1 MCAAVVAAGQPVLRQ
16 TVELSLQLSATSSD
30 GAQSLTAGHSLL
42 LQIIE
47 HAEAVKRANE
57 LDNELDLL
65 NMDQEGLRRATADAE
80 AAKVC
85 LSTSRGCS
93 LAC

>member
-1 MCAAVVAAGQPVLRQ
+1 M
-16 TVELSLQLSATSSD
+16 
-30 GAQSLTAGHSLL
+30 L

-65 NMDQEGLRRATADAE
+65 KRDQEGLRRATADAE
-80 AAKVC
+80 SAKVC
-85 LSTSRGCS
+85 LNTKRGC
-93 LAC
+93 

>member
-1 MCAAVVAAGQPVLRQ
+1 MLLP
-16 TVELSLQLSATSSD
+16 TIELSLQLSVTFSD
-30 GAQSLTAGHSLL
+30 NIGQVLTAGHPVL

-65 NMDQEGLRRATADAE
+65 KRDQEGLRRATADAE
-80 AAKVC
+80 SAKVC
-85 LSTSRGCS
+85 LNPRRGQV
-93 LAC
+93 

>member
-1 MCAAVVAAGQPVLRQ
+1 M
-16 TVELSLQLSATSSD
+16 
-30 GAQSLTAGHSLL
+30 L

-65 NMDQEGLRRATADAE
+65 KRDQEGLRRATADAE
-80 AAKVC
+80 SAKVC
-85 LSTSRGCS
+85 LNTKRAANPPARGLETASYC
-93 LAC
+93 

>member
-1 MCAAVVAAGQPVLRQ
+1 M
-16 TVELSLQLSATSSD
+16 
-30 GAQSLTAGHSLL
+30 L

-65 NMDQEGLRRATADAE
+65 KRDQEGLRRATADAE
-80 AAKVC
+80 SAKVC
-85 LSTSRGCS
+85 LTSRR
-93 LAC
+93 ACHWPARDIGNSHMLFTDGRATS

>member
-1 MCAAVVAAGQPVLRQ
+1 M
-16 TVELSLQLSATSSD
+16 
-30 GAQSLTAGHSLL
+30 LL

-65 NMDQEGLRRATADAE
+65 KRDQEGLRRAAADAE
-80 AAKVC
+80 SAKVC
-85 LSTSRGCS
+85 LTSERACS
-93 LAC
+93 LACERSREQPHIVHDGRVTL